1 MKKIFI
7 NIFVVLFISGCI
19 SAKRFN
25 RFALN
30 NYVHDA
36 VACDSLSTSAISF
49 KTEKL
54 LPIKEGIRSVKF
66 KSEFIPLIVYWKEEN
81 LVKCELDPKMEANK
95 IASNIFAFME
105 SSEFEKKLGGQHLDI
120 SFLAV
125 PNTFVYAQ
133 KDLLIFLFYYYYY
146 TKQYET
152 LAPAPKQILRLSY
165 ELHKNDSLIKT
176 GIIEIPCKDLPM
188 NSYKTTTRKFIES
201 YIQLHETTIREISKE
216 AFDKLLIA
224 VQE

>member
-1 MKKIFI
+1 MRIVFVNILIIF
-7 NIFVVLFISGCI
+7 LISGCI

-25 RFALN
+25 RLALN
-30 NYVHDA
+30 KYVHDA
-36 VACDSLSTSAISF
+36 TECDSLSTSAISF

-54 LPIKEGIRSVKF
+54 VPLKEGIRSVKF
-66 KSEFIPLIVYWKEEN
+66 KSDFIPLIIYWKEEN
-81 LVKCELDPKMEANK
+81 MVKCELDPKMEANK
-95 IASNIFAFME
+95 IASNIFAFIE

-133 KDLLIFLFYYYYY
+133 KDLLIFLFYYYY
-146 TKQYET
+146 TKQSEI
-152 LAPAPKQILRLSY
+152 LAPAPKQILRISY
-165 ELHKNDSLIKT
+165 ELHKNDTLTKS
-176 GIIEIPCKDLPM
+176 GILEIPCKDLPM
-188 NSYKTTTRKFIES
+188 NSYKSSTRKFIES

-216 AFDKLLIA
+216 AFDKLIIA